1 MLGSGRKTG
10 WRLSGSLIASATSPW
25 AATAAWAA
33 YLGSVSQERSA
44 TRPGIWPADEY
55 KPEGENRDGR
65 RDGQAKRPSGSQIV
79 GWVAIVFCGLLA
91 FVNAATIASS
101 DGMRAFLIVA
111 GVVLIGIF
119 VTLLGRWFF
128 KRGNPAGPKGR

>member
-1 MLGSGRKTG
+1 MKENTV
-10 WRLSGSLIASATSPW
+10 T
-25 AATAAWAA
+25 
-33 YLGSVSQERSA
+33 ER
-44 TRPGIWPADEY
+44 RE
-55 KPEGENRDGR
+55 
-65 RDGQAKRPSGSQIV
+65 GQAKRPSGRQIV

-111 GVVLIGIF
+111 GVVLIGIL

-128 KRGNPAGPKGR
+128 KRENPAGPKGC

>member
-1 MLGSGRKTG
+1 MNTNLKENTV
-10 WRLSGSLIASATSPW
+10 T
-25 AATAAWAA
+25 
-33 YLGSVSQERSA
+33 ER
-44 TRPGIWPADEY
+44 RE
-55 KPEGENRDGR
+55 
-65 RDGQAKRPSGSQIV
+65 GQAKPPSGSQIV

-119 VTLLGRWFF
+119 VTLLVRWFF
-128 KRGNPAGPKGR
+128 KRENPAGPKGR